1 MLNKN
6 LCFDKM
12 ENDFFNEKIILEAIV
27 LILKLAFF
35 LGFLFLLFYVC
46 DFKHILKNIFNP
58 YIVIILI
65 CFLSRIFFFKFDY
78 IANDLN
84 DLIAMVNYFYKR
96 GINDYHELKN
106 FKSYTLGQ
114 VYLLYGLGI
123 IQNVFKLSVANF
135 KILLKLQSVLFD
147 ILTGILVYKVGTKE
161 IGEKVSFC
169 FALIYILNPAIIFNS
184 VIFGQLETLCA
195 FFIFMSIYLLYRKKY
210 LYSLLLF
217 LFGTLIQPQMLIFS
231 PIFIYAIYDL
241 LKENKFDKKTWSL
254 LSKYILCLVLIFILF
269 LSPFVKNF
277 NFVPV
282 ISEWK
287 KNFRF
292 YNFATV
298 DAFNIYMYLN
308 LNQFKLPSN
317 IFLISFEIL
326 IYTAIFIFAFW
337 FLKKSKSKAKYF
349 FCAGMLNI
357 LVFVFCFDM
366 NARFIFP
373 SLLFFL
379 MSFIFHQDK
388 KNLLLYFGFS
398 WTAFINF
405 FMVLNNKKLFGVTEQ
420 VFSIINIILAGLG
433 IFFANNNFLEPA
445 ENKIEKRN
453 FINKGFEIK
462 PAKNLALTIKLAGLE
477 KKDWLMIFVISFF
490 YGIIAFY
497 NLGDIKSPQSFFLA
511 QKNDE
516 VVIDF
521 SGKKNIDRM
530 QILNGVRE
538 NKTLCIFSSQNKFNW
553 HFEKNIKLDGL
564 GSVFKWKEKNLN
576 IRARYLK
583 IRFLDDDFY
592 VHEIG
597 FRDKKNNLLELNLIS
612 ERGKELF
619 DEQDLIPN
627 EFDYKNNMY
636 FDEVYHART
645 GYEFLH
651 GLKVYETT
659 HPPLG
664 KNIIAAGIKIFGM
677 TPFGYRF
684 FGALCGVL
692 MLPVFYILAKK
703 IFDRSLWAV
712 FATVLF
718 SFDFMHFEQT
728 RIATIDSYTVFFVML
743 MFLEIY
749 VYYNQNFF
757 DMDFKKNIKPLFL
770 CVVFSGLACSVK
782 WQGFYA
788 LFGVFIIFLASLFFR
803 YREYL
808 YAIRANKKDIKD
820 KFIILSARSI
830 NLFILFMVF
839 VFLPIYFSSY
849 FLYAK
854 TEGVNGFYDVLK
866 NQDYMFSYHAYLKA
880 THPFSSR
887 WWQWILNLRPILFYT
902 HKFLDKRAGISCFA
916 NPIIC
921 YGGLIGFFYCLS
933 KISKAFDRKIFF
945 LLVGYLSMLWPWIFI
960 KRPSFA
966 YHYLPC
972 IPFLI
977 LMLVYV
983 IKDYLYVKFGN
994 KILFLIGG
1002 LAGFLFIMFYPVLS
1016 GLLVPKFY
1024 IDKFLKWFVTW
1035 QLY

>member
-1 MLNKN
+1 MN
-6 LCFDKM
+6 
-12 ENDFFNEKIILEAIV
+12 NDFFDKKIILGAII
-27 LILKLAFF
+27 LILKLAFLF
-35 LGFLFLLFYVC
+35 GVMFLLIYIC
-46 DFKHILKNIFNP
+46 DFKRIWKNIFNP
-58 YIVIILI
+58 YLAIILI
-65 CFLSRIFFFKFDY
+65 CFLARLFFFKFNYFAGDFNY
-78 IANDLN
+78 
-84 DLIAMVNYFYKR
+84 LIKAINYFYKH
-96 GINDYHELKN
+96 GISNYYWQKN
-106 FKSYTLGQ
+106 FRFYPPGQ
-114 VYLLYGLGI
+114 VYFFYGLGI
-123 IQNVFKLSVANF
+123 IKNVFKLSAENL
-135 KILLKLQSVLFD
+135 KTLLKLQSVLFD
-147 ILTGILVYKVGTKE
+147 LLTGILIYKFGSKE
-161 IGEKVSFC
+161 IGEKASFI
-169 FALIYILNPAIIFNS
+169 FALIYILNPVIIFNS
-184 VIFGQLETLCA
+184 VIFGQFESLYT
-195 FFIFMSIYLLYRKKY
+195 FFIFLSFCFIYRKKY
-210 LYSLLLF
+210 LYSLILF
-217 LFGTLIQPQMLIFS
+217 LFGIFIKPQMLIFS
-231 PIFIYAIYDL
+231 PIFIYVIYDL
-241 LKENKFDKKTWSL
+241 LRENKFNKKTWFL
-254 LSKYILCLVLIFILF
+254 LAKYILCLALIFILF
-269 LSPFVKNF
+269 LGPFVKNF
-277 NFVPV
+277 NFMPV
-282 ISEWK
+282 MFEWEK
-287 KNFRF
+287 SFRF

-308 LNQFKLPSN
+308 LNRFKLPSN
-317 IFLISFEIL
+317 IFLILFEIL
-326 IYTAIFIFAFW
+326 IYALIFIFAFW
-337 FLKKSKSKAKYF
+337 FLKKSRSKAKYF
-349 FCAGMLNI
+349 FCAGLLNI
-357 LVFVFCFDM
+357 LVFIFCFDV
-366 NARFIFP
+366 NARFIFS

-388 KNLLLYFGFS
+388 KNLLLYVGFS

-405 FMVLNNKKLFGVTEQ
+405 FMLLNNEKLFGVTEQ
-420 VFSIINIILAGLG
+420 VSSIINIILAGLG
-433 IFFANNNFLEPA
+433 IFFANNNFLELVQ
-445 ENKIEKRN
+445 NKIEKRN
-453 FINKGFEIK
+453 FVNKGFEIK
-462 PAKNLALTIKLAGLE
+462 PAKNFVPTIKLAGLE
-477 KKDWLMIFVISFF
+477 KKDWLIIFVISFF

-497 NLGDIKSPQSFFLA
+497 NLGDIKSPQNFFLA
-511 QKNDE
+511 QKSDE

-521 SGKKNIDRM
+521 GNKKNIDRV

-538 NKTLCIFSSQNKFNW
+538 NKNIFVFSSRNKFNW
-553 HFEKNIKLDGL
+553 HFEKNIKFDGL
-564 GSVFKWKEKNLN
+564 GSVFKWQEENLN

-583 IRFLDDDFY
+583 IKFLDDDFY

-597 FRDKKNNLLELNLIS
+597 FRDKKNNLLKSNLIS
-612 ERGKELF
+612 EKGQELF

-684 FGALCGVL
+684 FGTLCGVL
-692 MLPVFYILAKK
+692 MLPVFYVLAKK
-703 IFDRSLWAV
+703 IFDRSLWAA

-749 VYYNQNFF
+749 VYYNQSFF

-808 YAIRANKKDIKD
+808 YAKKLEKKDIKD
-820 KFIILSARSI
+820 KFIIVSSQSF
-830 NLFILFMVF
+830 NLFILFMVLI
-839 VFLPIYFSSY
+839 FLPIYFSSY

-854 TEGVNGFYDVLK
+854 TEGVNGFYDVIK
-866 NQDYMFSYHAYLKA
+866 NQNYMFSYHAYLKA

-902 HKFLDKRAGISCFA
+902 HKFLDKQTGISCFT
-916 NPIIC
+916 NPVIC

-933 KISKAFDRKIFF
+933 KISKGFDKKIFF

-966 YHYLPC
+966 YHYFPC

-977 LMLVYV
+977 LMLVYF
-983 IKDYLYVKFGN
+983 IKDCLYVKFGN

-1002 LAGFLFIMFYPVLS
+1002 LAGFLFVMFYPVIS
-1016 GLLVPKFY
+1016 GSLVPKFY